1 MKIEKFNETTGRD
14 SAPSAESPR
23 GFFGKFGSRTSP
35 KAFNPL
41 ERNTREALSLLQ
53 NYEDTGQGWFWSTDN
68 SGRLT
73 YLSEAAAE
81 FIGKSSGN
89 LIGTPLVDLFF
100 KHGENESQRSLPFIL
115 TKQSRFDNMQLRAA
129 VEGDER
135 WWAVSG
141 NPQYDGAG
149 NFIGYRGNGA
159 DITEQRQTS
168 EDTSRL
174 ALYDSLT
181 GLSNRARMNK
191 TLETTL
197 TAFSVQKRSCALM
210 LIDLDRFK
218 QVNDTLGH
226 QAGDELLKQVA
237 KRLLKVMPDIERV
250 SRIGGDEFQII
261 LPDIEDRGVLGG
273 MADDIITSLSQPYSV
288 NGSRCVI
295 GASVGIAINPYDGM
309 TSEELIRNA
318 DLALYAA
325 KGHGRGRFSFYSGEL
340 LQSAEDRRVLEHDLR
355 DAMMHEQLWLSYQPI
370 VDANNNKV
378 TGLEALIR
386 WTHPE
391 RGPISPAIFVPIAE
405 DANLIGTMGEW
416 ALRKACEEAAQ
427 WPGKL
432 RVAVNVSAI
441 QFADEHLPKIVENAL
456 ALSGLPPEQ
465 LELEITEGVFL
476 GESSETD
483 GMFAALKKIGVR
495 LALDDFGT
503 GYSSLGYLQTAPF
516 DKIKIDQSFVRSAT
530 EANSRNAAIISA
542 IVALAKAL
550 DMETTAEGIETLDQL
565 DLIRSLGVS
574 HVQGYIYSEP
584 VRNEKLRERIES
596 GEWIIE
602 PTGPAKQRNE
612 RQSTFRKVGAI
623 HENHCYPVVMRNM
636 SASGAL
642 IEGLLDVPIGTRFV
656 IDFGEGQLAV
666 ATVRRSKHAQQGLEF
681 EDSLV
686 NDGNGGLCTRHR
698 VSPYL
703 MAAAGLPTNGAN
715 QGHVLAAMNGTNEIS
730 LPAFT
735 TVADWNQG

>member
-1 MKIEKFNETTGRD
+1 MKMEKFGETAGHEAAANT
-14 SAPSAESPR
+14 ESPR
-23 GFFGKFGSRTSP
+23 GFFGKFGSRNSGN
-35 KAFNPL
+35 AVNPL
-41 ERNTREALSLLQ
+41 QRNTREALALLQ
-53 NYEDTGQGWFWSTDN
+53 NYEDSGQGWFWSTDN

-73 YLSEAAAE
+73 YLTEAAAT
-81 FIGKSSGN
+81 FIGKSSSEM
-89 LIGTPLVDLFF
+89 LGTPLVDMFF
-100 KHGENESQRSLPFIL
+100 KHGENDNQRSLPFIL
-115 TKQSRFDNMQLRAA
+115 TKQSRFDSMQLRAA
-129 VEGDER
+129 VDGEER

-141 NPQYDGAG
+141 SPQYDGSG
-149 NFIGYRGNGA
+149 NFTGYRGNGV
-159 DITEQRQTS
+159 DITEQRQMS

-174 ALYDSLT
+174 AMYDSLT
-181 GLSNRARMNK
+181 GLSNRARMSK

-197 TAFSVQKRSCALM
+197 SAFGVQKRSCALM

-237 KRLLKVMPDIERV
+237 KRLLKVVPDIERV

-261 LPDIEDRGVLGG
+261 LPDIEDRGALGG

-288 NGSRCVI
+288 NSSRCVI
-295 GASVGIAINPYDGM
+295 GASIGIAINPFDGM
-309 TSEELIRNA
+309 TSEELVRNA

-325 KGHGRGRFSFYSGEL
+325 KGNGRGRFSFYSGAL
-340 LQSAEDRRVLEHDLR
+340 LKSAEDRRLLEHDLR
-355 DAMMHEQLWLSYQPI
+355 DAMTHEQLWLSYQPV
-370 VDANNNKV
+370 VDAQTNKV

-391 RGPISPAIFVPIAE
+391 HGPISPSIFVPIAE
-405 DANLIGTMGEW
+405 EANLIGTMGEW
-416 ALRKACEEAAQ
+416 ALRKACVEASK

-441 QFADEHLPKIVENAL
+441 QFADSHLPKIVELAL
-456 ALSGLPPEQ
+456 ADSGLPADQ

-530 EANSRNAAIISA
+530 EENSRNAAIISA

-565 DLIRSLGVS
+565 DLIRNLGVS
-574 HVQGYIYSEP
+574 HVQGYVYSQP
-584 VRNEKLRERIES
+584 VTNEELINRIES
-596 GEWIIE
+596 GDWVIV
-602 PTGPAKQRNE
+602 PAGPAKQRHD

-623 HENHCYPVVMRNM
+623 HENHWYPVVMRNI
-636 SASGAL
+636 SPSGAL
-642 IEGLLDVPIGTRFV
+642 IEGLMDVPLGTRFV
-656 IDFGEGQLAV
+656 MDFGEGQLAV
-666 ATVRRSKHAQQGLEF
+666 AIVRRSKQTQQGLEF

-703 MAAAGLPTNGAN
+703 LAAAGLPASGST
-715 QGHVLAAMNGTNEIS
+715 QSHVLTAMDASNQIS
-730 LPAFT
+730 LPQFT
-735 TVADWNQG
+735 TVADWNQH